1 MTEDALLAVLFTA
14 LGKFGEKEG
23 RRELLKAGSYQVL
36 IRMSGDVNDTGF
48 NGVKLAGTLSVGEDG
63 VQPGSVAMPPDQIVG
78 YFLGMLR
85 PKAREQILRTLPDA
99 CAKPGEFPDVDPER
113 VKEAKSLLTRL
124 RARVDRPV
132 RGAVSFKVEKLTT
145 R

>member
-99 CAKPGEFPDVDPER
+99 VRNPGSFRTSIRSGSKRP
-113 VKEAKSLLTRL
+113 
-124 RARVDRPV
+124 RACS
-132 RGAVSFKVEKLTT
+132 RGCGRGSTGRSAARS
-145 R
+145 RSRSRN